1 MDSTERPWKRPRAI
15 KTPDL
20 PILSYR
26 EDIVKAVRQHRVV
39 VLVGETGSGKTTQ
52 VPRFLYEEHVSN
64 RPGSISITQPRRIAA
79 ISVANRVAAELGCEV
94 GGLVGY
100 HVRFSNRTS
109 SETRIKYMTDGML
122 VRESAAGGLR
132 SGIRGSSIVILDE
145 AHERSIHTDVLLG
158 LVKKALDQDDPP
170 GLRVVVMSATI
181 HAAPFVNFFGSKEV
195 KLIQVPGRQHAVQV
209 FYTPS
214 PEPDVLEAALV
225 AVLQLHV
232 SRPPGDVLVFLPG
245 QDDIDNLHRLLEE
258 KQEMLAKERQE
269 NPDKKVVQQ
278 GDFYNGVNL
287 WPTFQ
292 KVQNL
297 LIRPIYS
304 SLPFDQ
310 QELVFQQTP
319 PGCRKI
325 VLATNIAETSIT
337 ISGIRYVIDTG
348 LMKLKMSHPQTGVQM
363 LRTVPT
369 SQASALQRAGRA
381 GREAPGEV
389 FRLYVES
396 EFDKLLAQ
404 TPAEILRV
412 DMASVYM
419 DLKALG
425 ISKIVDFPLVDRPPR
440 EALEKAAH
448 FLCRIGA
455 LDTKDELT
463 DLGRKLAMMP
473 LDPLY
478 AYCLNMSFE
487 FDCTAE
493 ILSIIAMLSADA
505 PIFATSKQRAQTKAF
520 EHEDGDHLSLL
531 SAFIQWKK
539 HQHQKVFAS
548 QNGLNHAAL
557 EKAVTIRK
565 QLKDVLHQAWG
576 ATQISSCGGPKNWA
590 TVRRCLLKGL
600 FTQSARRDEV
610 NQNSYRTFLSR
621 QEAKLHPTSVLH
633 RRQLPP
639 PCVIYNE
646 LVITAKSY
654 LRVVTEVDP
663 AWLPELC
670 PRFFCTS

>member
-1 MDSTERPWKRPRAI
+1 
-15 KTPDL
+15 
-20 PILSYR
+20 
-26 EDIVKAVRQHRVV
+26 DIVKAVRQHRVV
-39 VLVGETGSGKTTQ
+39 VLVGETGSGKTTH
-52 VPRFLYEEHVSN
+52 VPRFLYEENVSN

-79 ISVANRVAAELGCEV
+79 ISVANRVASELGCEV
-94 GGLVGY
+94 GGLVGF

-292 KVQNL
+292 QAGQVKQGT
-297 LIRPIYS
+297 
-304 SLPFDQ
+304 
-310 QELVFQQTP
+310 EP
-319 PGCRKI
+319 P
-325 VLATNIAETSIT
+325 
-337 ISGIRYVIDTG
+337 
-348 LMKLKMSHPQTGVQM
+348 M
-363 LRTVPT
+363 
-369 SQASALQRAGRA
+369 
-381 GREAPGEV
+381 
-389 FRLYVES
+389 S

-455 LDTKDELT
+455 LDTKD
-463 DLGRKLAMMP
+463 
-473 LDPLY
+473 
-478 AYCLNMSFE
+478 
-487 FDCTAE
+487 
-493 ILSIIAMLSADA
+493 
-505 PIFATSKQRAQTKAF
+505 AF
-520 EHEDGDHLSLL
+520 EHEDFAIAHL
-531 SAFIQWKK
+531 
-539 HQHQKVFAS
+539 
-548 QNGLNHAAL
+548 
-557 EKAVTIRK
+557 KA
-565 QLKDVLHQAWG
+565 
-576 ATQISSCGGPKNWA
+576 
-590 TVRRCLLKGL
+590 RCKL
-600 FTQSARRDEV
+600 
-610 NQNSYRTFLSR
+610 
-621 QEAKLHPTSVLH
+621 AKLRKAIAKELGNSAEV
-633 RRQLPP
+633 

-654 LRVVTEVDP
+654 LRVVTEASCSGV
-663 AWLPELC
+663 
-670 PRFFCTS
+670 